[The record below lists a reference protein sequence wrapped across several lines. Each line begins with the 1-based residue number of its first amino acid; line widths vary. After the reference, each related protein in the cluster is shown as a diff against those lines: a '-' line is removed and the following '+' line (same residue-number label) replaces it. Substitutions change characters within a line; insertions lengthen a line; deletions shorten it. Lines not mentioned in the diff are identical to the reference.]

1 MPGLTRPHPIKK
13 DSFSNVTLY
22 AKNEDD
28 ASIPPFTLRKRSSRT
43 PEISLP
49 QKNFTKIVYQLQ
61 EEILINHGAT
71 KWF

>member
-28 ASIPPFTLRKRSSRT
+28 ASIPPFTLRKRSSKT
-43 PEISLP
+43 PEI
-49 QKNFTKIVYQLQ
+49 
-61 EEILINHGAT
+61 
-71 KWF
+71 